1 MKRPHIVFL
10 DAHTLNPGD
19 LDWKCIKDL
28 GEFTAY
34 ERTERENII
43 SRSIEADIIIT
54 NKTVLRREHFEKLPK
69 LRLICVAATG
79 FDVIDVAAAREF
91 GIRVCNCAGY
101 GTRAVAQ
108 MVVAHLLEVAN
119 RVGHYTAACHSGFWS
134 QQNDF
139 CSWNNPLMELQDK
152 KMGVIGFGNIGREVI
167 NLLRPFG
174 MLLFAVTSKTQQSL
188 PADVCK
194 VTLEEAFSQC
204 DVISLHCPLME
215 NNKKMVNEQLLNQAK
230 KGLILINTARG
241 KLIDETAVAKA
252 LGEGRLGAFCCD
264 VLSKEPPE
272 EDNPILSSPNT
283 FITPHI
289 AWATPEARQ
298 RILEIIVNN
307 IKSFQTGTPI
317 NVVN

>member
-91 GIRVCNCAGY
+91 GIPVCNCAGY

-230 KGLILINTARG
+230 RA
-241 KLIDETAVAKA
+241 
-252 LGEGRLGAFCCD
+252 
-264 VLSKEPPE
+264 
-272 EDNPILSSPNT
+272 
-283 FITPHI
+283 
-289 AWATPEARQ
+289 
-298 RILEIIVNN
+298 
-307 IKSFQTGTPI
+307 
-317 NVVN
+317 